1 MSLLNVAVF
10 STVYSGGPT
19 ADDFHD
25 DAIVLAAAVISDL
38 TAFLLLLASIL
49 GGDTVVAFIPD
60 VACVPA
66 AVSGHDMAVILAVA
80 CCWRYCCCLRHHCC
94 CLHPNCGRYSCC
106 CLRPFSS

>member
-1 MSLLNVAVF
+1 LLVSLLNVAVF

-49 GGDTVVAFIPD
+49 GGDTVVAFIPA

-66 AVSGHDMAVILAVA
+66 VISGHDTLLLLVA
-80 CCWRYCCCLRHHCC
+80 
-94 CLHPNCGRYSCC
+94 GATVVA
-106 CLRPFSS
+106 